1 MPVTIGRNGEVLENK
16 KVTMSGCECEFEAKN
31 KEQSRVLKI
40 LLSINAVMFVI
51 EISLG
56 ILSESSALIAD
67 SLDMLA
73 DATVYGIGLYA
84 VTKPLA
90 AKIQAAHISGIFQI
104 ILGVAVS
111 MDVFRRFVWGSEPE
125 SILMIAIGMVALVA
139 NVICLKLISKHREGE
154 VHMRA
159 SWVFSKNDVIA
170 NLGIIVGGLLVY
182 ALGSRFPDLL
192 IGLAISIIV
201 IRGGVHIL
209 KDAGNEKLKIS

>member
-1 MPVTIGRNGEVLENK
+1 
-16 KVTMSGCECEFEAKN
+16 
-31 KEQSRVLKI
+31 
-40 LLSINAVMFVI
+40 
-51 EISLG
+51 
-56 ILSESSALIAD
+56 
-67 SLDMLA
+67 
-73 DATVYGIGLYA
+73 
-84 VTKPLA
+84 
-90 AKIQAAHISGIFQI
+90 
-104 ILGVAVS
+104 